1 MTNVLTPLAPTLFT
15 AARDVQNEPWGV
27 VGAINTDFDDKG
39 VAVGDAVSVD
49 VAPVRAASNFT
60 PANVPSQGASA
71 TAQKIDVTITKSR
84 KVDWHLTGE
93 QIRSLENGGI
103 REDWVRQLVLQGM
116 RTLRNEAEVDAALA
130 AKLGA
135 SRAFGTS
142 GTTPFVSDLQA
153 LTNARKIM
161 VDNGAPMAEASMVFD
176 TNAGLNLR
184 NLGIFQQ
191 MQQQGS
197 EQPRRTGNFG
207 QEMGFTLLESAGIGL
222 HTAGTASGATTN
234 NAGYAVG
241 STVLT
246 LASAGTGTILA
257 GDVITLATDPN
268 KYVVVSG
275 DTDVSN
281 GGTITIA
288 EPGLRVAIPTATR
301 AITMNTSY
309 TANLFFE
316 KSAIVGVMRPPLMPA
331 NPTITQQLVS
341 DARGMTYLM
350 LDIAQYGQRTWE
362 LHLAW
367 GFRTINTFASGIL
380 QG

>member
-1 MTNVLTPLAPTLFT
+1 MPNTLTTLAPTLFS
-15 AARDVQNEPWGV
+15 AAREVQNEPWGV
-27 VGAINTDFDDKG
+27 VGAINTAFDDKG
-39 VAVGDAVSVD
+39 VAIGDNVSVD

-60 PANVPSQGASA
+60 PANVASTGTDA
-71 TAQKIDVTITKSR
+71 TGSKIDVTITKSR

-93 QIRSLENGGI
+93 QVRSLENGGI
-103 REDWVRQLVLQGM
+103 SEDWVQQLVLQGM

-135 SRAFGTS
+135 SRSFGTS
-142 GTTPFVSDLQA
+142 GTTPFASDLQA
-153 LTNARKIM
+153 LTNARKIL

-197 EQPRRTGNFG
+197 DQPRRTGKFG
-207 QEMGFTLLESAGIGL
+207 QEMGFSLVESAGIGL

-275 DTDVSN
+275 DADVSN

-288 EPGLRVAIPTATR
+288 EPGLRVAIPTSTR

-309 TANLFFE
+309 AANVFFE